1 MQQQIL
7 GVRGKAG
14 SKLARE
20 NIDKVSYEKLADYI
34 NQGLQVMVFVHSRKD
49 TVNTARTFIRMAVEY
64 GELEI
69 FNCSEADSY
78 EKYKREA
85 SIKIEVKIER
95 IVCSWVWC
103 PSCWYVA

>member
-1 MQQQIL
+1 
-7 GVRGKAG
+7 
-14 SKLARE
+14 
-20 NIDKVSYEKLADYI
+20 
-34 NQGLQVMVFVHSRKD
+34 MVFVHSRKD

-85 SIKIEVKIER
+85 SNKIEVKN
-95 IVCSWVWC
+95 
-103 PSCWYVA
+103 

>member
-1 MQQQIL
+1 
-7 GVRGKAG
+7 
-14 SKLARE
+14 
-20 NIDKVSYEKLADYI
+20 
-34 NQGLQVMVFVHSRKD
+34 MVFVHSRKD

-85 SIKIEVKIER
+85 SIKIEVRIER